1 MVVSHRHGLS
11 RPEGVR
17 RRDGFISEQS
27 GLQIRRLGEDLI
39 QGQRLARDLKGTCR
53 TEIRGDEVGG
63 ELASKRE
70 EGHVQRLG
78 GRKEV
83 ARAGA
88 PFPDRLSAQRDGPG
102 LRRVKEIR
110 QQGREKMPA
119 TVRFL
124 SSLLRQH
131 FH

>member
-1 MVVSHRHGLS
+1 MSHRHGLS

-17 RRDGFISEQS
+17 GRDGFISEQS

-53 TEIRGDEVGG
+53 IEIRGGEVGG

-70 EGHVQRLG
+70 KGHVQRLG

-83 ARAGA
+83 ARAGT
-88 PFPDRLSAQRDGPG
+88 PCPDRLSTQLDSPR

-110 QQGREKMPA
+110 QRSREKMPA
-119 TVRFL
+119 TARFL
-124 SSLLRQH
+124 SSLLWQH